1 MSSGVVFSRLS
12 SLFNLLQTAPHK
24 KKPILLLIFIM
35 FKRLFGNPSSSSAS
49 SGRPSSS
56 SSSKGGSG
64 FSGSTTSGRAAF
76 DAVDKLKDVSRVL
89 GGFDFRSFVRS
100 FVLSREKWCR
110 LRCFAR
116 EDASRR
122 CRRAQFH
129 RDSEDLFFSFLAS
142 MQHH

>member
-24 KKPILLLIFIM
+24 KKPILLLTFIM

-49 SGRPSSS
+49 GRPSSS
-56 SSSKGGSG
+56 SSKGGG
-64 FSGSTTSGRAAF
+64 GSGSTTSGRAAF

-100 FVLSREKWCR
+100 FFRAENGVVYVVLREKT
-110 LRCFAR
+110 LHDDADAR
-116 EDASRR
+116 SFCAIAKIS
-122 CRRAQFH
+122 
-129 RDSEDLFFSFLAS
+129 SFLFS
-142 MQHH
+142 YRCNIT

>member
-12 SLFNLLQTAPHK
+12 GLFNLLQRAPHK
-24 KKPILLLIFIM
+24 KKPILLLVFIM

-49 SGRPSSS
+49 GRPSSS
-56 SSSKGGSG
+56 SSKGGG
-64 FSGSTTSGRAAF
+64 GSGSTTSGRAAF